1 MSAFHQVLS
10 RKQKKK
16 LNKTNPQTKITN
28 SPNMSEEEAIKQALD
43 SEDKTDVQFQK
54 DLELALEKS
63 KKEDSIYITPERLP
77 NNNEFK
83 IPDAPI
89 KYVPIYN
96 SPSDDDEDY
105 FYKPQFSLSP
115 NNSFKTVQQPSLTLN
130 TVQQPSL
137 TLGSA
142 QQSSLTLN
150 TVQQPSLTLSSIET
164 PAHHIIPGISN
175 AWSFRLQD
183 QVVEDLQEKLKTNR
197 QNQDAL
203 NQTINF
209 LINQMKQLRE
219 AEAIYQEDLDK
230 LK

>member
-10 RKQKKK
+10 RKQRKK

-28 SPNMSEEEAIKQALD
+28 SPDMSEEEAIKQALD
-43 SEDKTDVQFQK
+43 SEDKTEVQFQK
-54 DLELALEKS
+54 DLELALEQS
-63 KKEDSIYITPERLP
+63 KKEDSIYITPKRLP

-83 IPDAPI
+83 IPDAPT
-89 KYVPIYN
+89 KHVAIYN
-96 SPSDDDEDY
+96 SLSDDDEDY
-105 FYKPQFSLSP
+105 FYKPHFSLSS
-115 NNSFKTVQQPSLTLN
+115 NNSFKTVQQPSLTL
-130 TVQQPSL
+130 S
-137 TLGSA
+137 
-142 QQSSLTLN
+142 

-164 PAHHIIPGISN
+164 PAHHNIPGISN

>member
-16 LNKTNPQTKITN
+16 LTKTNPQTKITN

-43 SEDKTDVQFQK
+43 SEDKTEVQFQK
-54 DLELALEKS
+54 DLELALEQS

-137 TLGSA
+137 TL
-142 QQSSLTLN
+142 
-150 TVQQPSLTLSSIET
+150 SSIET

-175 AWSFRLQD
+175 AWNYHLQD

-197 QNQDAL
+197 RNQDAL

-219 AEAIYQEDLDK
+219 DEAIYQEDLDK

>member
-16 LNKTNPQTKITN
+16 LTKTNPQTKITN

-43 SEDKTDVQFQK
+43 SEDKTEVQFQK
-54 DLELALEKS
+54 DLELALKQS

-89 KYVPIYN
+89 KYAPIYN

-115 NNSFKTVQQPSLTLN
+115 NNSFK

>member
-16 LNKTNPQTKITN
+16 LTKTNPQTKITN

-43 SEDKTDVQFQK
+43 SEDKTEVQFQK
-54 DLELALEKS
+54 DLELALEQS

-130 TVQQPSL
+130 TVQQ
-137 TLGSA
+137 
-142 QQSSLTLN
+142 SSLTLN

-175 AWSFRLQD
+175 AWNYHLQD

-197 QNQDAL
+197 RNQDAL

-219 AEAIYQEDLDK
+219 DEAIYQEDLDK